1 MRPQSI
7 IRFGLYYLAS
17 MAVLGMHLGVNY
29 YTLSLRTL
37 ESGSN
42 TSSLLT
48 GYLLISSITFLFWFF
63 IARRASNPAK
73 WILAALVT
81 IGLIEFCGFVL
92 ASSVASVFGSV
103 FAFNALIRLLLCI
116 GVAFLFRRDA
126 AEWLRSKG
134 QQEPIDVTT
143 FN

>member
-1 MRPQSI
+1 
-7 IRFGLYYLAS
+7 
-17 MAVLGMHLGVNY
+17 MAVLGIHLGVNFS
-29 YTLSLRTL
+29 TLSLRTL

-42 TSSLLT
+42 ISSLLT
-48 GYLLISSITFLFWFF
+48 GYLLISAIAFLFWFF
-63 IARRASNPAK
+63 IARRASNAAK

-81 IGLIEFCGFVL
+81 IGLIEFSRFVL
-92 ASSVASVFGSV
+92 VASVFGPV

-116 GVAFLFRRDA
+116 AVAFLFRRDA